1 MYQPAP
7 AVCLHITVGLHRLGA
22 VIVNK
27 DHENAALFVPVLH
40 DLKTVHGEGVQC
52 TN

>member
-1 MYQPAP
+1 MYQPAS
-7 AVCLHITVGLHRLGA
+7 AVCLHIAVGFHRLGA

-27 DHENAALFVPVLH
+27 YCENTTLFVPVLH